1 MIVPIILSTSSQL
14 KVSGSNDATQ
24 MTTPG
29 TASSIPDQSGRT
41 AVVTGA
47 NSGVGFETAKALAE
61 RGAAVVLA
69 CRDVEKAS
77 DAASRIRAGVK
88 DATLSILRLDLA
100 SLSSVRH
107 AAADLRSRVG
117 EVDLVINNAGVM
129 RTPPAQTAD
138 GFELQF
144 ATNHLGHFAFT
155 GLILDRLLPTPG
167 SRVVTVT
174 SPAHRQAQETDFEDL
189 RSPRLHSPARA
200 YARSKLANLLFTYEL
215 QRRLAAAGRETVA
228 LAAHPGGSRTQLNR
242 HLAAPFRGPSWGLAR
257 PITQPAATGALS
269 ILRAATDP
277 DARAGD
283 YWAPHGRMEFKGHPM
298 RRESNE
304 LSHDRDLQAHLWS
317 LSEQLTGIT
326 FPLSSDRQPAGG
338 R

>member
-1 MIVPIILSTSSQL
+1 
-14 KVSGSNDATQ
+14 
-24 MTTPG
+24 
-29 TASSIPDQSGRT
+29 
-41 AVVTGA
+41 VTGA
-47 NSGVGFETAKALAE
+47 NSGVGFETAKVLAE

-69 CRDVEKAS
+69 CRDVDKAA
-77 DAASRIRAGVK
+77 DAASRIRAGVN
-88 DATLSILRLDLA
+88 DARLSILTLDLA

-107 AAADLRSRVG
+107 AAAELRSSVG
-117 EVDLVINNAGVM
+117 EVDLMINNAGVM

-155 GLILDRLLPTPG
+155 GLILDRLLTRPG

-174 SPAHRQAQETDFEDL
+174 SPAHRQARESDFDDC
-189 RSPRLHSPARA
+189 RAPDSYTPARA

-215 QRRLAAAGRETVA
+215 QHRLTAAGMETIA
-228 LAAHPGGSRTQLNR
+228 LAAHPGSSRTQLNR
-242 HLAAPFRGPSWGLAR
+242 HLAAPFRGRSWGLAR

-283 YWAPHGRMEFKGHPM
+283 YWAPRGRTEFKGHPV
-298 RRESNE
+298 RRESSE
-304 LSHDRDLQAHLWS
+304 LSHDRDLQAHLWK

-326 FPLSSDRQPAGG
+326 FPLSSTLQPAAG